1 MQWLTKDGKLVNTF
15 EFKSQTELAEFVLK
29 IAKQADKMHHHPDY
43 KIFKAFTVEITLF
56 TYDKNAITAL
66 DYKLSEFISS
76 QFSLEV

>member
-1 MQWLTKDGKLVNTF
+1 MEWITKDGKLVNTF

-66 DYKLSEFISS
+66 DHTLASYITEIRGT
-76 QFSLEV
+76 

>member
-1 MQWLTKDGKLVNTF
+1 MEWLTKDGKLVNTF

-29 IAKQADKMHHHPDY
+29 IAIQADKMHHHPDF
-43 KIFKAFTVEITLF
+43 KIFKAFTIEITLF
-56 TYDKNAITAL
+56 TYDKNAITEL

>member
-1 MQWLTKDGKLVNTF
+1 MEWLTKDGKLVNTF

-29 IAKQADKMHHHPDY
+29 IAKQADTMHHHPDY

-56 TYDKNAITAL
+56 TYDKNAITEL

-76 QFSLEV
+76 QFSMNL